1 MLGLIL
7 SIITINFNN
16 AHDLRKTIESVI
28 SQTSEDFEYIIID
41 GGSTD
46 GSLEIINEYK
56 HKIQF
61 WVSEH
66 DRGIYHAMN
75 KGIAHAQ
82 GEYCQF
88 LNSGDWL
95 VSPDTTARMIERL
108 DGSSV
113 NYGNLIKQWA
123 DGRTYRN
130 KATNANSL
138 FTYYSGTLNHAS
150 AYIKRS
156 LFARYGLY
164 DESLKIV
171 ADWKFYLL
179 VIGINGESVQYIDV
193 DVAIFDMGGIS
204 NKEGT
209 LEKTE
214 RRRVLEEELPANLLA
229 DYDRY
234 ATSLRQLRRIERYPL
249 ARKLVWLLDRL
260 LFKWEKQK
268 NPSAN

>member
-1 MLGLIL
+1 MKL
-7 SIITINFNN
+7 SIITINCDN
-16 AHDLRKTIESVI
+16 AIGLRKTVESVI
-28 SQTSEDFEYIIID
+28 SQTSNDFEYIIVD

-46 GSLEIINEYK
+46 GSVEVISEYENRIN
-56 HKIQF
+56 F
-61 WVSEH
+61 WVSEP

-75 KGIAHAQ
+75 KGIAQAQ

-95 VSPDTTARMIERL
+95 ESPDTTARMIEQL

-113 NYGNLIKQWA
+113 TYGNLIKQWA

-130 KATNANSL
+130 KATDANSL

-156 LFARYGLY
+156 LFNTYGLY

-179 VIGINGESVQYIDV
+179 AIGMNGESVQYIDV
-193 DVAIFDMGGIS
+193 DVANFDMGGIS
-204 NKEGT
+204 NQQRT
-209 LEKTE
+209 LEKFE
-214 RRRVLEEELPANLLA
+214 RRQVLEEVLPANLLR
-229 DYDRY
+229 DYDCY
-234 ATSLRQLRRIERYPL
+234 GTSIRQSRRIENHTW
-249 ARKLVWLLDRL
+249 ARKLVWLLDRF
-260 LFKWEKQK
+260 LFQWERRRK
-268 NPSAN
+268 S